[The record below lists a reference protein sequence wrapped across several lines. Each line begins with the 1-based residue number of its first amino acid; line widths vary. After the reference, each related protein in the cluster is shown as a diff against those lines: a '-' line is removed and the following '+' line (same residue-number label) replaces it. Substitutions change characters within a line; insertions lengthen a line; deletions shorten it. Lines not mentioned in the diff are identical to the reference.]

1 MSKPTAAAE
10 TTVQVWSTFEHEV
23 DLNSTAYEGSS
34 LSEDLLLASSTYH
47 RPRVA
52 SKAHGGAS
60 ANAQGGA
67 AAQAR
72 GAVKVSNDKSNGK
85 QFKIHFNQAL
95 TL

>member
-1 MSKPTAAAE
+1 
-10 TTVQVWSTFEHEV
+10 
-23 DLNSTAYEGSS
+23 
-34 LSEDLLLASSTYH
+34 
-47 RPRVA
+47 VA

-95 TL
+95 TLL